1 MPIAAQGRFIHFLH
15 ISFIKTETHI
25 SSYVSYSATMKIVGP
40 LRSPFFGPV
49 LKSLFEKRPRKVYN
63 GRVAALVG
71 CVHDLYCYQRRGFR
85 FLKQRQNSI
94 HGAKQKMDL
103 GSPMHLPRK
112 RAALTIQQ
120 VKEIFILRTPTIEKD
135 GPSVQCTSSSRSV
148 AISTEF
154 GVSPKAV
161 RDIWNRR
168 TWCKVTSTLFHDA
181 DFIQHN
187 INAVRRCNE
196 RLLCTSN
203 FKKVGRP
210 QGSKDS
216 KPRQRRYQQHRS
228 FMSDNHHNLHS
239 FHRPPEQ
246 KILSD
251 SRCKSRDKNLMA
263 ASALQAE
270 KACRSEPKYS
280 APAHH
285 LYTEQEEEECSLN
298 RTYPFFLQC

>member
-1 MPIAAQGRFIHFLH
+1 
-15 ISFIKTETHI
+15 
-25 SSYVSYSATMKIVGP
+25 
-40 LRSPFFGPV
+40 
-49 LKSLFEKRPRKVYN
+49 
-63 GRVAALVG
+63 
-71 CVHDLYCYQRRGFR
+71 
-85 FLKQRQNSI
+85 
-94 HGAKQKMDL
+94 MDL

-135 GPSVQCTSSSRSV
+135 DPSVLCTISSRSV

-181 DFIQHN
+181 DIIQHN
-187 INAVRRCNE
+187 INAVRQCNE
-196 RLLCTSN
+196 RILCTSN
-203 FKKVGRP
+203 FNKVGRP

-216 KPRQRRYQQHRS
+216 KPRQRRYQQNRS
-228 FMSDNHHNLHS
+228 FMQDNHHSLDSFHRPPEQLDF

-251 SRCKSRDKNLMA
+251 SKCKSRENFMA
-263 ASALQAE
+263 ASAVQAE
-270 KACRSEPKYS
+270 EACRSERNYY

-285 LYTEQEEEECSLN
+285 LYTEQEEEDCSLN
-298 RTYPFFLQC
+298 RTYPFFLRC